1 MTSPRHNYGRSL
13 DLTAVSNHDGAQR
26 LICRIGTSML
36 NLANYLHT
44 LDDLTEN
51 DVLAIQVRS
60 RHRCNKELRAIGVSS
75 SIRHGKKTRLVVLV
89 DKVLVVELLSIN
101 RLTTSSIST
110 SEISSLNHEVRDHTV
125 EGAALVMQRLS
136 SLSLSLL
143 SSAKRSTVNLSL
155 RKLPEILRRLG
166 SILK

>member
-75 SIRHGKKTRLVVLV
+75 SIRHGKVLV